1 MVLAKPPFGS
11 PPRRLRGV
19 RGCCSG
25 PACGEFFTERVAQ
38 RDARAY
44 RRKGLTGPAA
54 RIRDV
59 LRRRG
64 LEGSTVLEVGGGVG
78 ALHLELLKA
87 GAATATN
94 VELSPAYEPY
104 AAGLAREEG
113 LEARVQRR
121 LLDFAREAEGLAP
134 ADLVVLN
141 KVVCCYPDYESLVGA
156 AADRTR
162 RLLVSSEHARTHLP
176 RTESTARPPP
186 EERTGQNL
194 TRALAQKRLE
204 SKPET
209 VFLQKTPREARGR
222 IESEAGA
229 TTRWR
234 PSSCPQSPS

>member
-1 MVLAKPPFGS
+1 
-11 PPRRLRGV
+11 V

-59 LRRRG
+59 LSRCG

-78 ALHLELLKA
+78 ALHLELLQA

-104 AAGLAREEG
+104 AAGLAREAG

-121 LLDFAREAEGLAP
+121 LLDFAREAEVLAP

-162 RLLVSSEHARTHLP
+162 RLLVMSFP
-176 RTESTARPPP
+176 RDSWWT
-186 EERTGQNL
+186 RTGIGAVNL
-194 TRALAQKRLE
+194 VQRLRRNPFRAYVHPPAEIVAVAGRHGLRPVLE
-204 SKPET
+204 E
-209 VFLQKTPREARGR
+209 RGR
-222 IESEAGA
+222 IWQLAAVER
-229 TTRWR
+229 TR
-234 PSSCPQSPS
+234 S

>member
-1 MVLAKPPFGS
+1 
-11 PPRRLRGV
+11 
-19 RGCCSG
+19 
-25 PACGEFFTERVAQ
+25 VAQ

-54 RIRDV
+54 RIRDL
-59 LRRRG
+59 LRRHG

-104 AAGLAREEG
+104 AAGLAREAG

-162 RLLVSSEHARTHLP
+162 RLLVMSFPRDSWWTRTGISAVNLLQRLRRNPFRAYVHPPAEIVAAAGKHGL
-176 RTESTARPPP
+176 RPVL
-186 EERTGQNL
+186 EERGPIWQ
-194 TRALAQKRLE
+194 LAAVER
-204 SKPET
+204 T
-209 VFLQKTPREARGR
+209 
-222 IESEAGA
+222 
-229 TTRWR
+229 
-234 PSSCPQSPS
+234 QS